1 MWSPGARRGRA
12 DAKLGWTGAATC
24 LVCCATGQCG
34 GGSGERRGSGSVDT
48 AEVAADRTQRW
59 WAESRQRC
67 HAPCPAP
74 PLFAYIMS
82 GSRKRNRTAL
92 LSTSIL
98 LSAFVVRWAT
108 KRLAGLKKKK

>member
-1 MWSPGARRGRA
+1 MN
-12 DAKLGWTGAATC
+12 C
-24 LVCCATGQCG
+24 
-34 GGSGERRGSGSVDT
+34 
-48 AEVAADRTQRW
+48 
-59 WAESRQRC
+59 SRQRC

-108 KRLAGLKKKK
+108 KRLAGLKKKKNETVANLRCIRDVLQQQQKHQ